1 MKTTTRTVAL
11 VTGAVAMLV
20 GPVVAVRALSGSDD
34 ERISVGAAAP
44 ASLVPGDVRDATGR
58 MIAGAV
64 WTGLVSYDPRTGAA
78 VNAAAESITS
88 DDRRVWTVRL
98 RAGGRFHDGSAVTA
112 DSFTGAWTAVLRE
125 RWHGARLFTEV
136 ARVKGA
142 AKAAETGRVAGL
154 ETVDARTLRVTLD
167 RPLTGFPALLGD
179 PAFLPLPDAVLRS
192 RDWRSY
198 ERLPIGNGP
207 YRVRGHDQRET
218 TLVRVGA
225 KPEDR
230 PIVVRT
236 MPDAARQYAAV
247 QAGELDVATRV
258 PAERH
263 RFMETEFRGRHLIV
277 QGRETTYLAF
287 PLREKRFTSVTLRQ
301 AMSMAVDRSAVTEG
315 ALGQQ
320 ASPAV
325 SLVPAGVTLGRREG
339 QCRMCVHDPA
349 AAAAALSDAGGLT
362 GPVTL
367 WFDATDE
374 PAMRAVAQQL
384 RDALKLDVRL
394 KALPTAEYRE
404 ALADERVD
412 GPFMVHSAPAYPSPV
427 AALAPVLGVPT
438 GYRAKYPADLIA
450 EAEDAAT
457 PDEGVVPAR
466 LAESALLRDLPVT
479 PLWYGHDHLVWSER
493 VRGVTADAFG
503 GLRLDRLTI
512 PKDG

>member
-11 VTGAVAMLV
+11 VTGAVVMLV
-20 GPVVAVRALSGSDD
+20 GPVVAVRAWSGQQDR
-34 ERISVGAAAP
+34 RISVGAQAP
-44 ASLVPGDVRDATGR
+44 ATLIPGDVRDPTGR

-78 VNAAAESITS
+78 IGAAAESITS

-112 DSFTGAWTAVLRE
+112 DSFAGAWTAVLRE
-125 RWHGARLFTEV
+125 GWHGARLFTEV

-142 AKAAETGRVAGL
+142 ARAAETGRVEGL
-154 ETVDARTLRVTLD
+154 ATIDDRTLRVTLD
-167 RPLTGFPALLGD
+167 RPLTGFPSLLGD
-179 PAFLPLPDAVLRS
+179 PAFLPLPDGVLRS

-198 ERLPIGNGP
+198 DRLPIGNGP
-207 YRVRGHDQRET
+207 YRVRAHDSRET

-225 KPEDR
+225 KQEDR
-230 PIVVRT
+230 PIVVKA
-236 MPDAARQYAAV
+236 MDAARQYAAA
-247 QAGELDVATRV
+247 QAGDLDVATRV

-263 RFMETEFRGRHLIV
+263 GSMETDFRSRHV
-277 QGRETTYLAF
+277 VVAGREMTYLAF
-287 PLREKRFTSVTLRQ
+287 PLRDERFASVTLRQ
-301 AMSMAVDRSAVTEG
+301 ALSMAVDRSAVADK

-320 ASPAV
+320 ASPAT
-325 SLVPAGVTLGRREG
+325 SLVPAGITLGRRDG

-349 AAAAALSDAGGLT
+349 AAAAALADAGGLT

-367 WFDATDE
+367 WSDAADG
-374 PAMRAVAQQL
+374 PAARAVAQQL

-394 KALPTAEYRE
+394 QALPTAEYRK

-412 GPFMVHSAPAYPSPV
+412 GPFIVHSAAGYPSPV
-427 AALAPVLGVPT
+427 AALAPLMRVPT
-438 GYRAKYPADLIA
+438 GYRAADPAGLIA
-450 EAEDAAT
+450 DAEKAAT
-457 PDEGVVPAR
+457 PEEGVVPAR
-466 LAESALLRDLPVT
+466 LAESSLLRDLPVT

-493 VRGVTADAFG
+493 IRGVTADAFG

-512 PKDG
+512 PADE